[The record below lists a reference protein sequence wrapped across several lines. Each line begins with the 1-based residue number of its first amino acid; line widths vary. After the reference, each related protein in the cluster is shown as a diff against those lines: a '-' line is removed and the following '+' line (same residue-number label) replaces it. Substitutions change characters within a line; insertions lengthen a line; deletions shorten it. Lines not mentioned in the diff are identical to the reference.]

1 MGSIFRVT
9 AYTAM
14 TVIGILGLK
23 EEGVLSKGDVSG
35 FLDLFK
41 K

>member
-1 MGSIFRVT
+1 MGSIVRVA

-23 EEGVLSKGDVSG
+23 KEGVIEFDTKKV
-35 FLDLFK
+35 FDLFK
-41 K
+41 

>member
-1 MGSIFRVT
+1 MGSIFRV
-9 AYTAM
+9 AGFIAM
-14 TVIGILGLK
+14 TIVGILGLK
-23 EEGVLSKGDVSG
+23 KDGVLSKGDVSG

>member
-1 MGSIFRVT
+1 MNSMFRVA

-23 EEGVLSKGDVSG
+23 KEGVIEFDTKKL
-35 FLDLFK
+35 LDLFK
-41 K
+41 

>member
-1 MGSIFRVT
+1 MGSIVRVA

-23 EEGVLSKGDVSG
+23 KEGVIEFDTKKV
-35 FLDLFK
+35 FDLFR
-41 K
+41 